1 MTIRRKKLLRARS
14 DLRDK
19 SRRTPNWKLVGR
31 LMEINQPKSA
41 DDREMA
47 GAIQA
52 ELKRRQQ
59 QALRAKRSGRLVVPK
74 L

>member
-19 SRRTPNWKLVGR
+19 SRRTPNWKLVDH
-31 LMEINQPKSA
+31 LMEIARRKSPEE
-41 DDREMA
+41 RETA
-47 GAIQA
+47 AAIQA

-59 QALRAKRSGRLVVPK
+59 QAARAKKSGRLVVPK